1 MFLKVILNLIFI
13 FFLMNCSHEAIYS
26 GKIINQD
33 DFNNVNFKNK
43 DSLVKKLGLPSYI
56 DPIEK
61 KYFYYY
67 EKKQRNFSYNNNKNE
82 YSYIFVFRFNEE
94 DLIIDTQSYNLKNKN
109 EVKLIKNETPNN
121 IIKRG
126 LLEKIFGGVG
136 TQQELPTTP

>member
-1 MFLKVILNLIFI
+1 
-13 FFLMNCSHEAIYS
+13 MNCSQETIYS

-33 DFNNVNFKNK
+33 DFNNLNFKNK

-82 YSYIFVFRFNEE
+82 YNYIFVFKFNEE